1 MKVRVKAIAR
11 GFDGAT
17 IREPGDEFDLELG
30 KDGKL
35 EPDGWVQEVKTAQEG
50 KSKKGAAAADDDKLA

>member
-35 EPDGWVQEVKTAQEG
+35 EPDGWVQEVKP
-50 KSKKGAAAADDDKLA
+50 KKGAAPADDGGDKLA